1 MIRIKNLS
9 KIFDNGNQTVSVF
22 DNFNLE
28 IAPNEFVVIFGPSG
42 CGKSTLIN
50 MIAGTEYYEHG
61 RIEGLHENQRIGY
74 VSQQS
79 SLLPWLK
86 VIDNVSFGLK
96 LQGQD
101 KSLRYKEAYKLL
113 DEMGLSSYAH
123 FYPRQLSGGL
133 SQLISFARA
142 VAYQAEFMFMDE
154 PFSSLDFFV
163 RNKLQDTILKM
174 HKKRGLTTI
183 FITHQIDEALYLGDR
198 IVALSPSKPTKVLK
212 ELDTRSLN
220 DKTSENF
227 YKLHR
232 ELLLYYQRE
241 I

>member
-9 KIFDNGNQTVSVF
+9 KTFSHGDQTISVF

-28 IAPNEFVVIFGPSG
+28 IAPNELVVIFGPSG

-50 MIAGTEYYEHG
+50 LISGTEHYSSG
-61 RIEGLHENQRIGY
+61 LIEGLQKTNRIGF
-74 VSQQS
+74 VSQRS

-86 VIDNVSFGLK
+86 VIDNIAFGLK
-96 LQGQD
+96 LQGVD
-101 KSLRYKEAYKLL
+101 KNSRYRESYKLL
-113 DEMGLSSYAH
+113 EEMGLRGYAD
-123 FYPRQLSGGL
+123 FYPHQLSTGL
-133 SQLISFARA
+133 SQLVAFARA

-163 RNKLQDTILKM
+163 RNKLQDTVLKI

-198 IVALSPSKPTKVLK
+198 IVALSTSKPTKILA
-212 ELDTRSLN
+212 ELDVRSLT
-220 DKTSENF
+220 DKTSESF

-232 ELLLYYQRE
+232 ELLFCYQ
-241 I
+241 